1 MGRTRISINLKRL
14 QSRWVS
20 HHCNKQAFRSG
31 QKSFYFTGS
40 YRQVRLEHLVVP
52 VLVFAVLLT
61 RGLLGTVFEIWR
73 KHLGNLRINITF
85 RMITIGGKKE
95 STTCTVERTILRK
108 EEMVFAPT
116 CDKHRR
122 TDNTGHR
129 VESPVSISLYS
140 PYSLFSPGQDKISWT
155 YLLLPFPKRT
165 TLNRR
170 KTIDNLPPSGCRVM
184 FCSVWM
190 MLVTLVNPL
199 RISEGLRGCRD
210 CLASC
215 K

>member
-1 MGRTRISINLKRL
+1 M
-14 QSRWVS
+14 V
-20 HHCNKQAFRSG
+20 F
-31 QKSFYFTGS
+31 
-40 YRQVRLEHLVVP
+40 
-52 VLVFAVLLT
+52 VFA
-61 RGLLGTVFEIWR
+61 
-73 KHLGNLRINITF
+73 
-85 RMITIGGKKE
+85 
-95 STTCTVERTILRK
+95 
-108 EEMVFAPT
+108 FAST
-116 CDKHRR
+116 CDKHH
-122 TDNTGHR
+122 TTEDNIGHR
-129 VESPVSISLYS
+129 VESCFRDSIPRKFVFSVI
-140 PYSLFSPGQDKISWT
+140 SPGQDKISSP